1 MLIVLGLLI
10 INNCFKLSFLVLKWN
25 QDQPSCY
32 TLVYHHQYGP
42 IVLSSKDFNSRTS
55 QKIFFTGATPKIE
68 RQYEHKF
75 SQTQTK
81 EKSMFK
87 VALHI
92 LKVTT

>member
-10 INNCFKLSFLVLKWN
+10 INNCFKLSFIVKWN
-25 QDQPSCY
+25 QDLPSCY

-42 IVLSSKDFNSRTS
+42 IVLSSKVFHSRTS
-55 QKIFFTGATPKIE
+55 KKIFFTGATPKIE